1 MRKYDFFDIDS
12 VYKPNFRAFIILSYF
27 LNNEYFAV
35 KLYEEYKIKE
45 LEIRNNLKLGVPSLN
60 EFHIEK
66 EVSIFF
72 KNQKNNEFYEY
83 WNNNRNL

>member
-1 MRKYDFFDIDS
+1 MDKHQSINYMDFFYDKHD
-12 VYKPNFRAFIILSYF
+12 K
-27 LNNEYFAV
+27 EYQ
-35 KLYEEYKIKE
+35 EYKIKE

-72 KNQKNNEFYEY
+72 KNQKNIST
-83 WNNNRNL
+83 NNKKISF